1 MLTAAA
7 RARRAGQTWW
17 LAVTAWLFVYWL
29 AAVVNMSVDVY
40 LGGPQGG
47 IWFWAVFG
55 AGLAVTRM
63 VSDDE
68 PEPADGDLMR
78 RSAVVPSPSPAS

>member
-1 MLTAAA
+1 MAAA
-7 RARRAGQTWW
+7 RARRTGRTWW

-29 AAVVNMSVDVY
+29 AALVNMSVDVY

-55 AGLAVTRM
+55 AGLAVARLIREGEA
-63 VSDDE
+63 D
-68 PEPADGDLMR
+68 PAVRNDAPR
-78 RSAVVPSPSPAS
+78 PQSPVVLQPGGSR